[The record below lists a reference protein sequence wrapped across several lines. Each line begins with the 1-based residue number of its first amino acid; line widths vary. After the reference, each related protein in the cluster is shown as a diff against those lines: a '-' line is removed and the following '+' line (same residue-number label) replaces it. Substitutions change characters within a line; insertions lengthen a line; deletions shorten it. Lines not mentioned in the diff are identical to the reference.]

1 MELKL
6 GKMSSQEVAKWLG
19 MSYNSYKNNINKHLE
34 KLIPYCEF
42 VKIYGGIEVTAIYQ
56 AVYDKGQVLRDKE
69 LVLEEITSCI
79 QTQDGLATVSGMAR
93 KFTAQEHYDNENTAR
108 RRLSLAANQLFGET
122 KGLTSH
128 GEAGVREYMWA
139 IKIDDY
145 NHYRMLTDKE
155 NEVFNNIISSVY
167 SSEPEKVKKACL
179 LEQQLKQK
187 KINIDEYFEQK
198 DILGLNLFTD
208 CIFKFKELTGE
219 MIVRCTKHEL
229 MESYDF
235 IENKEA

>member
-1 MELKL
+1 MELRL
-6 GKMSSQEVAKWLG
+6 GKMSSREIAQWFG
-19 MSYNSYKNNINKHLE
+19 ISYNYYKGHIGKFLDL
-34 KLIPYCEF
+34 LIPYCDFEA
-42 VKIYGGIEVTAIYQ
+42 VYGGIIISNIYCS
-56 AVYDKGQVLRDKE
+56 VYDKTLFTKDKE

-139 IKIDDY
+139 IKVDDC
-145 NHYRMLTDKE
+145 NHYRMLTEKE
-155 NEVFNNIISSVY
+155 NEIFNNIISSVY
-167 SSEPEKVKKACL
+167 CSEPEKVKKACL

-187 KINIDEYFEQK
+187 KINVDEYFEQK

-208 CIFKFKELTGE
+208 CIFKFRELTGE
-219 MIVRCTKHEL
+219 IIIRCTKHEL

-235 IENKEA
+235 IENEEA